1 MFFEKVESL
10 ELLQEIT
17 NNIKPTKVIV
27 SSVLLFLVDFD
38 RVEFIWERCLIA

>member
-1 MFFEKVESL
+1 MFFEKAESL

-17 NNIKPTKVIV
+17 NNIKPTNVIV

-38 RVEFIWERCLIA
+38 RVEFIWEMCLIA